1 MGELRA
7 DLQHGWNHR
16 LRRAVVEAMGR
27 GILMIGQRSRM
38 GIINARHGLGI
49 AVLLLSVIP
58 AKSAR
63 TQSRIVEPV
72 LAFPERGLDD
82 PASYQGY
89 QTRFFRDAM
98 GNVVQIYLDTKSGR
112 VVNLLADAVNESV
125 GFTVRDAGGRPIR
138 LDFAS
143 QTANISTEPHWTLE
157 QPGRHRT
164 IEYVLVANAA

>member
-7 DLQHGWNHR
+7 DLQHGWSHR
-16 LRRAVVEAMGR
+16 LRGAVVETMGGR
-27 GILMIGQRSRM
+27 VLMSGRRSRM
-38 GIINARHGLGI
+38 SIISARHGLGV

-63 TQSRIVEPV
+63 TQTRTIAPV

-98 GNVVQIYLDTKSGR
+98 GNVIQIYLDTRSGR
-112 VVNLLADAVNESV
+112 VVNLLADAANESV
-125 GFTVRDAGGRPIR
+125 GFTVRDAGGKPIR

-143 QTANISTEPHWTLE
+143 QTATTSTEPHWTLE